1 MKIADSIRRAG
12 RSLKNAKG
20 RTILT
25 SLAIAVGAFTLT
37 AALAAGTGARQYAD
51 KLVKSN
57 VDPQSIFVAKDPFL
71 FGGGGGPNGGLKEYS
86 INATQYGGATFKAL
100 SQTDID
106 LMSKTE
112 GVESVAP
119 MYLVSAQYVQ
129 FEGIDKKYTTD
140 ITAYDASVK
149 AETAAGNLPAL
160 GRQLDENDIV
170 LPESYAETLKMKPAD
185 MIGKNVTLRVNKAS
199 NPPTEEQIQ
208 AAFFSGGT
216 AAIEQLV
223 TAESRDVTYT
233 VRAVSA
239 KSSTSFSASAALFI
253 SDIAAKELSEY
264 ITSGTDQYQ
273 KYITATVR
281 VKDGKDPKKV
291 KEAFKTTYDNA
302 KNAEYITAKTA
313 EDLQNLLFTIVNV
326 IQGIVLVFGVLALIA
341 SVFGIINTQYISVL
355 ERTREIGLMKAL
367 GMRGRHVRRLFQYEA
382 AWIGA
387 LGGTLGALLAWG
399 VGTALNPW
407 ISTLLSIGE
416 NRILVFEFLPIFG
429 LVIALMLVAMLAGWF
444 PARKAAKLNPI
455 DALRTE

>member
-1 MKIADSIRRAG
+1 MKIVDSVRRAG

-57 VDPQSIFVAKDPFL
+57 VDPQSVFVAKDPSI
-71 FGGGGGPNGGLKEYS
+71 FGGGGGPNSGLKEYS
-86 INATQYGGATFKAL
+86 TDATQYSGATFKAL
-100 SQTDID
+100 SQNDID
-106 LMSKTE
+106 LIRKTN
-112 GVESVAP
+112 GVESIAP

-129 FEGIDKKYTTD
+129 FEGSDTKYTTD

-149 AETAAGNLPAL
+149 AETAAGTLPPL
-160 GRQLDENDIV
+160 GTQLAPNDIV
-170 LPESYAETLKMKPAD
+170 IPESYAEKLGKKPAELV
-185 MIGKNVTLRVNKAS
+185 GKTVTLHIIKAANLPS
-199 NPPTEEQIQ
+199 DEQIQ

-216 AAIEQLV
+216 AAIQALV
-223 TAESRDVTYT
+223 AAEAKDVTY
-233 VRAVSA
+233 RISAVSA
-239 KSSTSFSASAALFI
+239 KSSTSFSASSALFI
-253 SDIAAKELSEY
+253 ADTTAKDLSEY
-264 ITSGTDQYQ
+264 ITKGTDQYQ
-273 KYITATVR
+273 KYITATAR
-281 VKDGKDPKKV
+281 IKDGFDPKKV
-291 KEAFKTTYDNA
+291 KDEFRTTYNKAGNKD
-302 KNAEYITAKTA
+302 YITAKTA

-382 AWIGA
+382 AWIGF

-399 VGTALNPW
+399 IGVFLNPW
-407 ISTLLSIGE
+407 ISKTIGIGE
-416 NRILVFEFLPIFG
+416 NRILVFEFLPIAG
-429 LVIALMLVAMLAGWF
+429 LVVALMLIAMLAGSF
-444 PARKAAKLNPI
+444 PARKAARLNPI